1 MSTKSKIEWTE
12 STWNPAT
19 GCTKISAG
27 CKYCY
32 AEVMTKRFPLFHND
46 IPDSFI
52 QKVFSIMNE
61 CPDHTFQVLT
71 KRADRINKLN
81 KSLFWTPNIW
91 MGVTIENS
99 EYYNRIKPLLQC
111 KAKIKFLSLE
121 PLIGPVNKINFKGID
136 WVIAGG
142 ESGRQ
147 SRPVKK
153 SWIMNI
159 KDKCRNLN
167 IPFFFK
173 QWGGKSKKT
182 TGFLLDG
189 KNYKEMPG
197 CVGL

>member
-1 MSTKSKIEWTE
+1 
-12 STWNPAT
+12 
-19 GCTKISAG
+19 
-27 CKYCY
+27 
-32 AEVMTKRFPLFHND
+32 
-46 IPDSFI
+46 
-52 QKVFSIMNE
+52 MNE

-71 KRADRINKLN
+71 KRADRINELN
-81 KSLFWTPNIW
+81 KGLFWTPNIW

-159 KDKCRNLN
+159 KDKCWNLN

-173 QWGGKSKKT
+173 QWGGKSKNT
-182 TGFLLDG
+182 TGCLLDG
-189 KNYKEMPG
+189 RNYKEMPG
-197 CVGL
+197 CVELQ